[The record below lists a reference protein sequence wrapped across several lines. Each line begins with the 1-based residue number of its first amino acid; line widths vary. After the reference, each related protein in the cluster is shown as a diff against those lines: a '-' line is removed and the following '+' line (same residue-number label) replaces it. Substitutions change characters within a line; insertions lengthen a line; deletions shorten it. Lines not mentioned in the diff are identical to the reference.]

1 MALAEGRLTTDAD
14 RLLRELRVEFR
25 AMAEQRLDEMDALVA
40 RLAAEPADDALRALR
55 RNAHGLAGSGGSV
68 GLPEVTRLARALE
81 GECRVRIE
89 SGQAPGEGEISS
101 WTALLAGLR
110 AALASD

>member
-1 MALAEGRLTTDAD
+1 MAEGRLTTDAD

-25 AMAEQRLDEMDALVA
+25 AMAEQRLDEMDALLA
-40 RLAAEPADDALRALR
+40 RLAAGPADDALRSLR

-68 GLPEVTRLARALE
+68 GLPEVTRLARVLE

-89 SGQAPGEGEISS
+89 SGQAPLEGELAS
-101 WTALLAGLR
+101 WTAVLGGLR
-110 AALASD
+110 AALTGD